1 MIGYDIIDVKN
12 GRNHILNFEEAI
24 KKVDVIN
31 FNHENIEFPGMIIF
45 SREKNLIQSIL
56 NPSTEI
62 LKVEEEE
69 FKNMLNLVIEK
80 NKDLVFFDKKVL
92 PKTTSRINLKLLKE
106 KNVFIKEYDK
116 TLIVD
121 KVLFTTDD
129 TEFQGIGLFTGREQV
144 FLVSEK
150 ELEEIREYFK
160 S

>member
-1 MIGYDIIDVKN
+1 MIGYDIIEIKN
-12 GRNHILNFEEAI
+12 GRNYILNFEEAI
-24 KKVDVIN
+24 KKIDVIN

-45 SREKNLIQSIL
+45 SREKNLIQSFL

-69 FKNMLNLVIEK
+69 FKNMLNLIIEK
-80 NKDLVFFDKKVL
+80 DKELMFFDKKVL
-92 PKTTSRINLKLLKE
+92 PKTTSRINLKILKE
-106 KNVFIKEYDK
+106 KNVFMKEYEK

-121 KVLFTTDD
+121 KVLFTTDE
-129 TEFQGIGLFTGREQV
+129 TEFQGIGLFTGREHV

-150 ELEEIREYFK
+150 ELEEIRNYFL